1 MCINADILGKVATFT
16 TFRKRGRKL
25 VDNLVRRL
33 VLGQVTAHGVQG
45 LLANSFNVLELV
57 FVQGLFE
64 VPQASNLVF
73 STQDPN
79 RLRPEAGNRR

>member
-33 VLGQVTAHGVQG
+33 VLVYVTVHGVEG
-45 LLANSFNVLELV
+45 LYADSFNVLELV

-64 VPQASNLVF
+64 ILETSDLIF
-73 STQDPN
+73 ST
-79 RLRPEAGNRR
+79 

>member
-33 VLGQVTAHGVQG
+33 VLGHVTTHRVEG
-45 LLANSFNVLELV
+45 LFTDSFNVLELV
-57 FVQGLFE
+57 FVEGLFE
-64 VPQASNLVF
+64 IAKAADLVF
-73 STQDPN
+73 ST
-79 RLRPEAGNRR
+79 